1 MSDQDELEEA
11 IKQLTQTQRL
21 IEIKAE
27 HLNQLRTV
35 CSTSER
41 DTRDMIREYETKLV
55 RFFAKQLVVKHKWPS
70 SDKIVNYPSLQ
81 LWLKIVG
88 LSSTSIE
95 AISKNVDSVE
105 ELLKKDEMEFS
116 KILNSIQANPD
127 EIRRIVNAVKNLNL
141 YFEHLLSTESTG
153 SSNGTSTNDLPHS
166 SSTNAIDVN
175 TLYWDS
181 WDLTNEP
188 VALDEFS
195 LNQLNH
201 SPSKRTTISCNS
213 RTCNELTNASCGS
226 TVTSSNIPTTKSSPL
241 SPPQSASSRTCPWSP
256 VFNSD
261 ESSGQFDVMND
272 RNTHP
277 KPPTQ
282 QNSPPLTPL
291 GDINSVNSCNSV
303 NNSKRTSVAG
313 SPRPSTPPAARRH
326 QTKLLSEP
334 FPLTKSRSHEEH
346 LSNRIESY
354 SSNNRVHDL
363 ISSSKAPSNVV
374 TSSNS
379 FNLIPQNVSNS
390 ISSPHTQR
398 RRLATEPSNIGSST
412 SPIISPCRSPPPVS
426 PDQSD
431 SCFDDASNSN
441 AITTPLPPSVS
452 SSSFSTN
459 TRPPHHA
466 SSSVTSSTS
475 TGSYHSGSN
484 NLKFNGNNAHNANTG
499 TSSLANSVS
508 NAANYNSQQGQGQQQ
523 QQSQQQQQQQLQ
535 QQQQS
540 HQQQQQQQSQQQ
552 QQQPNAPR
560 SPRTHGGMTH
570 VIHHRFVTHYKI
582 TSFLCSLCEKPM
594 YIGLRCKECKYLCHR
609 DCQDKV
615 PPSCGLPQGFLQVF
629 RQTLN
634 QDNNLPANAI
644 ASSTS
649 SEIMSPGSVKSEYR
663 GRDRN
668 PGRSHHRRHHPS
680 SPNVKSTLDGSSS
693 VGSGSGSLS
702 SSKPTINITPL
713 FGNVDS
719 SSNTS
724 SCTSSTPSSP
734 ALLGSNSNAATPSSA
749 SHGRTFHFPDVSN
762 GANMNYSTSPSGNSL
777 TSTGNDPRV
786 TSGSVSSD
794 RSNNYNGG
802 NVSKFIGDAVSK
814 LRHTSNNVTHLTSHD
829 GNRDVIE
836 THKSNDSEKTMSIAS
851 GSTDSE
857 RTLAGRIDSQ
867 DSTISEL
874 DSDRNWPRQN
884 SLTSK
889 EWEIPFDELIIGDVI
904 GTGRFGTVYRG
915 QWHGAVA
922 IKRFNME
929 SGIDDKKYLESFRQE
944 VATFRK
950 TRHDNLV
957 LFMGACMKPPQLAI
971 VTSLCKGSTLY
982 THLHVKKNRF
992 QPSRAL
998 IIAQQICQG
1007 MSYLHARDIIH
1018 KDLKTKNVF
1027 YENGKVVIT
1036 DFGLFSVTKM
1046 CQGNRCVRVYPTIPC

>member
-1 MSDQDELEEA
+1 MSNDEIEEA
-11 IKQLTQTQRL
+11 ITAQQL
-21 IEIKAE
+21 IEISAGL
-27 HLNQLRTV
+27 LNQLRTE
-35 CSTSER
+35 CSMTEEE
-41 DTRDMIREYETKLV
+41 TRNMIRELESKLI

-70 SDKIVNYPSLQ
+70 SEKLTNYPSLH
-81 LWLKIVG
+81 LWLNIVG

-95 AISKNVDSVE
+95 AISRNVDSVE
-105 ELLKKDEMEFS
+105 DLLKKFDENEIS
-116 KILNSIQANPD
+116 KLLNNIQANPD
-127 EIRRIVNAVKNLNL
+127 EIRRIVNADKNLNL

-153 SSNGTSTNDLPHS
+153 KTNGTRTADNLPHS
-166 SSTNAIDVN
+166 GSAITIN
-175 TLYWDS
+175 IQNLHWDS

-188 VALDEFS
+188 VPLDGFPVNE
-195 LNQLNH
+195 LNH
-201 SPSKRTTISCNS
+201 SPSKRITSSTNNRETLCS
-213 RTCNELTNASCGS
+213 NELTNSSGS
-226 TVTSSNIPTTKSSPL
+226 TAASSSNIPTTKSSPL

-261 ESSGQFDVMND
+261 ESSGQFDAANSD
-272 RNTHP
+272 RNHSKQLP
-277 KPPTQ
+277 Q
-282 QNSPPLTPL
+282 QQQQQQQHSPPLTPL
-291 GDINSVNSCNSV
+291 GDVNSINNSCNSV

-313 SPRPSTPPAARRH
+313 SPRPSTPPAARKH

-346 LSNRIESY
+346 LSNRIDSY
-354 SSNNRVHDL
+354 TSNNRVHEL
-363 ISSSKAPSNVV
+363 ISSSIASASASNNVV

-390 ISSPHTQR
+390 MSSPHAQR

-412 SPIISPCRSPPPVS
+412 SPMISPCRSPPPVS

-431 SCFDDASNSN
+431 SCFDDASANSN

-459 TRPPHHA
+459 TRQPHHA

-484 NLKFNGNNAHNANTG
+484 NLKFNGNNAHNINNG
-499 TSSLANSVS
+499 TISSGSVS
-508 NAANYNSQQGQGQQQ
+508 NYNSQNQQGQA
-523 QQSQQQQQQQLQ
+523 QQQQQQQ
-535 QQQQS
+535 
-540 HQQQQQQQSQQQ
+540 
-552 QQQPNAPR
+552 QPSAPR

-615 PPSCGLPQGFLQVF
+615 PPSCGLPKGFLQVF
-629 RQTLN
+629 KQTLN
-634 QDNNLPANAI
+634 QDNNLPSNAM

-663 GRDRN
+663 GRN
-668 PGRSHHRRHHPS
+668 PGRSHHRRQHPS
-680 SPNVKSTLDGSSS
+680 SANVTSTIDGISGVSSC
-693 VGSGSGSLS
+693 SGSLS

-762 GANMNYSTSPSGNSL
+762 GASINYSSSPSGNSVAS
-777 TSTGNDPRV
+777 STIDSRGIGGSVSNDPR
-786 TSGSVSSD
+786 
-794 RSNNYNGG
+794 SNNFNSGNG
-802 NVSKFIGDAVSK
+802 NKFIGDAVSK
-814 LRHTSNNVTHLTSHD
+814 LRYTANNVTHLTSYD
-829 GNRDVIE
+829 NNRDVIE

-889 EWEIPFDELIIGDVI
+889 EWEIPYDELKIEEII
-904 GTGRFGTVYRG
+904 GTGRFGTVFRG

-922 IKRFNME
+922 IKRLNME
-929 SGIDDKKYLESFRQE
+929 SGIDDKKYLDSFRQE

-957 LFMGACMKPPQLAI
+957 LFMGACMKPPHLAI

-982 THLHVKKNRF
+982 THLHVKKNKI

-1046 CQGNRCVRVYPTIPC
+1046 CQGNR